1 MQTADI
7 DAEDRQASATVTTG
21 MLICLGLLFAL
32 HVAGIDFATS
42 GSVGL
47 RL

>member
-7 DAEDRQASATVTTG
+7 DAENREATATVTTG
-21 MLICLGLLFAL
+21 MLVCVAILFAL